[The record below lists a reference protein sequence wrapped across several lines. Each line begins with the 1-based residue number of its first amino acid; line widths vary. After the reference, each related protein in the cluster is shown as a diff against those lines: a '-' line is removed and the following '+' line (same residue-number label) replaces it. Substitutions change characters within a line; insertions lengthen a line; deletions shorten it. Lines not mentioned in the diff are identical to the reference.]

1 VADGDYWGGSL
12 ASRFASWR
20 LGGFALGLLKPSQ
33 TSREGLQQISLFAN
47 RNL

>member
-1 VADGDYWGGSL
+1 
-12 ASRFASWR
+12 
-20 LGGFALGLLKPSQ
+20 LGLLKPSQ